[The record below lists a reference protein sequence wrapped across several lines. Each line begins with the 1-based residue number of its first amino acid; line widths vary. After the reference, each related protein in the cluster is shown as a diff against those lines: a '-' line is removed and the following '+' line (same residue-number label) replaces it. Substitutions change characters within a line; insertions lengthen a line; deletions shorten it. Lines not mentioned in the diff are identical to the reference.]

1 MIADVVIVLD
11 EGVDLPFDRR
21 AGSSSRVECDSSE
34 SDASVRSS
42 PGFGDD
48 KVPRAHAPCPYP
60 QATWPNRRQR
70 MTSHCLR
77 EAAAGALI
85 AIMLGRSRLR
95 CAYGVRRR
103 EALFQTFLKFIVR
116 CFIRFRRFF
125 RIRRVLIE
133 WRWIEFVADRS
144 LPV

>member
-1 MIADVVIVLD
+1 
-11 EGVDLPFDRR
+11 
-21 AGSSSRVECDSSE
+21 
-34 SDASVRSS
+34 
-42 PGFGDD
+42 
-48 KVPRAHAPCPYP
+48 
-60 QATWPNRRQR
+60 